1 MNRGF
6 FNSIEQKTGVSMDE
20 IFALANE
27 IQHADF
33 KNEKQ
38 VRKIVRR
45 VSKMSKRQI
54 TQELEDQLV
63 QSIIQDGNSLDLDK
77 ITKMMK

>member
-20 IFALANE
+20 IFALANA

-33 KNEKQ
+33 TNEKQ

-45 VSKMSKRQI
+45 VSKVSNRQI
-54 TQELEDQLV
+54 TQELEDKLV
-63 QSIIQDGNSLDLDK
+63 QSIIQDGASLDFDK

>member
-20 IFALANE
+20 IFALANA

-45 VSKMSKRQI
+45 VSKVSNRQI
-54 TQELEDQLV
+54 TQELEDKLV
-63 QSIIQDGNSLDLDK
+63 QSIIQDGASLDFDK